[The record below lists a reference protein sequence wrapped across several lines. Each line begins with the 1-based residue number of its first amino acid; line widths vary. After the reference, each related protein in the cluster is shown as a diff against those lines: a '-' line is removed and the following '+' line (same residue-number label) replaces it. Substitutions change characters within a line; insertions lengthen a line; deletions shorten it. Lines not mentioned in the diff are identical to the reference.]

1 MGLVQAKMT
10 QQSVLLLPAVC
21 ITLTTKRQGPT
32 DERRTTGREAH
43 GTDQERR
50 PGCGGQYG
58 GSIDVI
64 ERVRRLGAG
73 SALSRSC
80 RRNSRPKL
88 YEVPAGPHLRRASA
102 DRRPLGLTARCPM
115 GRVP

>member
-10 QQSVLLLPAVC
+10 QQSDLLLPADC
-21 ITLTTKRQGPT
+21 IMLAARQQGPT

-50 PGCGGQYG
+50 PGRGGQYG

-73 SALSRSC
+73 SALSRSS
-80 RRNSRPKL
+80 RRILDPSFTKYRL
-88 YEVPAGPHLRRASA
+88 ALTSVERLRTGVHWA
-102 DRRPLGLTARCPM
+102 
-115 GRVP
+115 